1 MPVWK
6 FARHSAVSTH
16 PSLQC
21 APGTRLCL
29 QNSQSWSA
37 FLIWAPLEDDPPV
50 NGVSGNLTHWLCA
63 SQAALSVGLQ
73 CPVGHHQ
80 SQCELL
86 VMAECE
92 GQLGGKCTL
101 GCEPEGLRDENWE

>member
-1 MPVWK
+1 M
-6 FARHSAVSTH
+6 
-16 PSLQC
+16 
-21 APGTRLCL
+21 
-29 QNSQSWSA
+29 A
-37 FLIWAPLEDDPPV
+37 FLGTSPTGCVPPE
-50 NGVSGNLTHWLCA
+50 
-63 SQAALSVGLQ
+63 AALSVGLR

-92 GQLGGKCTL
+92 GQLGGKCTM